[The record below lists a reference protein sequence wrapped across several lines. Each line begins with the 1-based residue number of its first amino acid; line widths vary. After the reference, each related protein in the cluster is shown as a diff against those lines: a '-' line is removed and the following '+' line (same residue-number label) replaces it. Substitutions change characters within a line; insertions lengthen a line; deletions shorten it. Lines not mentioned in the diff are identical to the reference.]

1 MANEPKLIKILV
13 LTTNQILISQIEEVG
28 ADIGEPD
35 CKLVDPYVVTKEG
48 MLEPWL
54 LNVTR
59 EDTFM
64 MSSDKILTLTD
75 PTPTLLEKYEDLTDG
90 MKFYTNVQMI
100 GNQFLVRGVEN
111 GKRYEH
117 RDEFYP
123 TLVCEIEEGRPS
135 TRH

>member
-1 MANEPKLIKILV
+1 MANEPKMIKILV

-35 CKLVDPYVVTKEG
+35 CKLVDPYVITKDG
-48 MLEPWL
+48 TLEPWL

-90 MKFYTNVQMI
+90 
-100 GNQFLVRGVEN
+100 
-111 GKRYEH
+111 
-117 RDEFYP
+117 
-123 TLVCEIEEGRPS
+123 
-135 TRH
+135 